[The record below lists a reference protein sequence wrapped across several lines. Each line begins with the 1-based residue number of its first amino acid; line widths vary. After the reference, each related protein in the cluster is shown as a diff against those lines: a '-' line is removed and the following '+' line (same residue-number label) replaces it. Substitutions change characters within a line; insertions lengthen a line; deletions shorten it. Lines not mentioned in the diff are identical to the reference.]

1 MTTKIIEITVDETLP
16 IRHRVMWPN
25 KSIDYVKLPN
35 DIEGRHYGLFLNEK
49 LISVI
54 SLFITDTEAQF
65 RKFATIKEY
74 QGKGYG
80 SLLLQEIIGVAKNE
94 NLSKIWCNARQNK
107 TDFYTKFGMVSTNR
121 TFVKGAVDF
130 VIMESLLP

>member
-1 MTTKIIEITVDETLP
+1 MTTKIIEITADETLP
-16 IRHRVMWPN
+16 IRHQVMWPS
-25 KSIDYVKLPN
+25 KSINYVKLPN
-35 DIEGRHYGLFLNEK
+35 DFEGRHYGIFLDEK

-80 SLLLQEIIGVAKNE
+80 SLLLQEIFVMVKDI
-94 NLSKIWCNARQNK
+94 SITKIWCNARQNK
-107 TDFYTKFGMVSTNR
+107 TDFYTKLGMVTTNR
-121 TFVKGAVDF
+121 TFVKGGVDF
-130 VIMESLLP
+130 VIMERILN

>member
-1 MTTKIIEITVDETLP
+1 
-16 IRHRVMWPN
+16 MWPN

>member
-1 MTTKIIEITVDETLP
+1 MTIKIIEITVDETLP

-121 TFVKGAVDF
+121 TFVKGGVDF